1 MSAAGGKETVIL
13 AYSGGLDTSCILVW
27 LLEKGFRVIPC
38 MVDVGQGDD
47 FEVARKKALSL
58 GAEKI
63 YIEDRKEEFVANYI
77 WPAVQAGLKY
87 EGRYLMGTALARPC
101 IARCLIEVAKKE
113 NAKYISHGATGKGND
128 QVRFELSCYALHEGV
143 QFLAPWREKDFLEKF
158 VGRKELL
165 EYCSQK
171 NIPVKATKDKS
182 YSEDDNLMHI
192 SYESGILEDPATV
205 APTDMYQMTRNIE
218 DTPNTPAM
226 MCIEFQS
233 GIPTKLTDDSTGN
246 IVANDP
252 VSIMIQLNKIA
263 GLHGIGRIDIVE
275 NRFIGMKSRG
285 CYETPAGTVIW
296 AAHEDLELITLDK
309 EVRNIKEGLSLQLG
323 QKIYNG
329 MWFSAEG
336 EYLRNCISS
345 SQGCVNGHVHMKLF
359 KGNAMVISRESP
371 NSLYNEELVSMDL
384 AGDYE
389 PADVTGFIRITALR
403 LREQLRTKQAAAANK
418 K

>member
-1 MSAAGGKETVIL
+1 MSSAKETVIL

-27 LLEKGFRVIPC
+27 LLEKGYRVIPC

-47 FEVARKKALSL
+47 FEAARKKALKL

-63 YIEDRKEEFVANYI
+63 YIEDRKKEFVTNYI

-87 EGRYLMGTALARPC
+87 EGRYLLGTALARPC

-113 NAKYISHGATGKGND
+113 NAKFISHGATGKGND

-143 QFLAPWREKDFLEKF
+143 KFLAPWREAEFLKKF
-158 VGRKELL
+158 VGRKQLL
-165 EYCSQK
+165 EYCAQK

-192 SYESGILEDPATV
+192 SYEAGVLEDPAVV
-205 APTDMYQMTRNIE
+205 APTDMYAMTQNIE
-218 DTPNTPAM
+218 STPSTAAY
-226 MCIEFQS
+226 ISLKFES
-233 GIPTKLTDDSTGN
+233 GIPVALTDDSTGAM
-246 IVANDP
+246 IANDP
-252 VSIMIQLNKIA
+252 VGIMLQLNKIA
-263 GLHGIGRIDIVE
+263 GQHGIGRIDIVE

-285 CYETPAGTVIW
+285 CYETPAGTVLW
-296 AAHEDLELITLDK
+296 AAHEDLELITMDK

-323 QKIYNG
+323 HKIYNG
-329 MWFSAEG
+329 MWFSSEG
-336 EYLRNCISS
+336 EYLRNCITS
-345 SQGCVNGHVHMKLF
+345 SQGCVNGTVHMKLF
-359 KGNAMVISRESP
+359 KGNSMILSRESP
-371 NSLYNEELVSMDL
+371 NSLYNQELVSMDL

-403 LREQLRTKQAAAANK
+403 LREQLRAKSFNQK
-418 K
+418 

>member
-1 MSAAGGKETVIL
+1 MSAAKETVIL

-27 LLEKGFRVIPC
+27 LLEKGYRVIPC
-38 MVDVGQGDD
+38 MVNVGQQED
-47 FEVARKKALSL
+47 FEAARKKALSL

-63 YIEDRKEEFVANYI
+63 YIEDRQAEFVNEFI
-77 WPAVQAGLKY
+77 WPAVQSGMKY
-87 EGRYLMGTALARPC
+87 EARYLLGTALARPC

-143 QFLAPWREKDFLEKF
+143 KFLAPWRETDFLQQF
-158 VGRKELL
+158 PGRVELL
-165 EYCSQK
+165 DYCAAR

-192 SYESGILEDPATV
+192 SYESGILEDPAVV
-205 APTDMYQMTRNIE
+205 APTDMYQLTRDVE
-218 DTPNTPAM
+218 KTPDSAAY
-226 MCIEFQS
+226 IGVEFKA
-233 GIPTKLTDDSTGN
+233 GIPVKVIDDSTKA
-246 IVANDP
+246 VLASDP
-252 VSIMIQLNKIA
+252 VGIMTQLNKIA

-285 CYETPAGTVIW
+285 CYETPAGTVLW

-323 QKIYNG
+323 KQIYNG
-329 MWFSAEG
+329 MWFSPEG
-336 EYLRNCISS
+336 SYLRECVSS
-345 SQGCVNGHVHMKLF
+345 SQGSVNGVVHMKFF
-359 KGNAMVISRESP
+359 KGTSFIVSRESP
-371 NSLYNEELVSMDL
+371 NSLYNQELVSMDI

-403 LREQLRTKQAAAANK
+403 LREQLRAKSGQ
-418 K
+418 